1 MKSSTLFIRCTAFFL
16 PKTWENRILKEVKKM
31 IITDGKENIKINN
44 NRLFKTGISSLKIN
58 SKLKI
63 LMIELVFIRN
73 DNGIVEKIVKRLPEG
88 DTIKEYNEWY
98 QNYVLEE
105 NYYITVNELFDD
117 VIELGY
123 NYHRYKNEIIKRSKE
138 ILKEKYE
145 YEV

>member
-1 MKSSTLFIRCTAFFL
+1 
-16 PKTWENRILKEVKKM
+16 M

-58 SKLKI
+58 SKLKYW
-63 LMIELVFIRN
+63 MIELVFIRN
-73 DNGIVEKIVKRLPEG
+73 DNGIVEKIVKRLPDG